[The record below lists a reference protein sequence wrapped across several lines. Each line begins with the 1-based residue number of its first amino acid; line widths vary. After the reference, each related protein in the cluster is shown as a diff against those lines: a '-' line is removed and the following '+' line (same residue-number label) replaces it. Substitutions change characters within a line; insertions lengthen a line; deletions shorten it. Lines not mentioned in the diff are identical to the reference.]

1 MRIAE
6 RSHFLPINPEKLY
19 HIYHISNKHIFLLIW
34 AYVNSEIGKCVTGSG
49 GKRWKKEGKMGEKM
63 RGGRRAEGWG

>member
-1 MRIAE
+1 M
-6 RSHFLPINPEKLY
+6 LKDPIFSPLIQKNFI
-19 HIYHISNKHIFLLIW
+19 IYIIYQINIFLLIW

-63 RGGRRAEGWG
+63 REEKS